1 MSWDAD
7 LYMRFGDQRTRPAR
21 DLADRVDLDSPAR
34 AIDLGCGPGNS
45 TQVLRER
52 FPSAQVVGLDSSEK
66 MIAKARESHPEG
78 EWILGDIVEWRAE
91 APFDLIFSN
100 AAFQWI
106 PDHAALLRRLFE
118 QVAAGGALA
127 FQIPRHVDSPL
138 RNAILE
144 VSRDPAWNDR
154 MAEARDA
161 LTMESP
167 EYYYDAL
174 AASVDSLDIWQTE
187 YDHVMDDA
195 QSIVDWISSTGLRP
209 FMQALDDEAEE
220 KRLVAMVAER
230 VRQEYPRRQDG
241 KVIFPFNRLFLV
253 AYR

>member
-1 MSWDAD
+1 V
-7 LYMRFGDQRTRPAR
+7 
-21 DLADRVDLDSPAR
+21 RV
-34 AIDLGCGPGNS
+34 IDLGCGPGNS

-52 FPSAQVVGLDSSEK
+52 FPAAQVVGLDSSEK
-66 MIAKARESHPEG
+66 MIAKAREGYPSGDWLLGSIE
-78 EWILGDIVEWRAE
+78 EWQAE
-91 APFDLIFSN
+91 DPFDLVFSN
-100 AAFQWI
+100 AALQWI
-106 PDHAALLRRLFE
+106 PDHAALLRRLLQ

-144 VSRDPAWNDR
+144 VSRDPAWIDR

-161 LTMESP
+161 LTMECP

-174 AASVDSLDIWQTE
+174 ADSVDSLDIWQTE
-187 YDHVMDDA
+187 YDHVMDDPQA
-195 QSIVDWISSTGLRP
+195 IVEWISSTGLRP
-209 FMQALDDEAEE
+209 FMQALTDEAEE